1 MKKRLIIFMPSVE
14 GGGVE
19 KNFFI
24 ISNYLA
30 NKLGKVFLITA
41 ENNFSKKF
49 KNIEIISPR
58 SNFWRNKGRFRKYII
73 CVLLLIKMLLK
84 NHDSLVLSFQANLY
98 SILICKLFKTRVICR
113 SNSSPSGWSKNSIK
127 IHIFKVGL
135 SLADAIIVNSIE
147 FKSEMKKK
155 FSINPIHIYNP
166 LNKLEVIKLSK
177 KKLNTKIFKSN
188 KNLNILNVGR
198 LVNQK
203 DQITLVKAINLIK
216 GKIPLEVIIMGRGIL
231 KKKLENYIENNN
243 LKSIIKIIDFKDNP
257 FNYIKKSELFILTS
271 AFEGLPNVLL
281 EAQTLKKFIISS
293 SCPTGPRE
301 ILLNGKA
308 GFLFKINNAYQ
319 LSKKILE
326 YYKNK
331 KKLNK
336 MINLG
341 FKKLERFDEEK
352 NLEKYF
358 NLINKYL

>member
-24 ISNYLA
+24 ISNHLA

-41 ENNFSKKF
+41 ENNLSKKF
-49 KNIEIISPR
+49 KNIEIISPH
-58 SNFWRNKGRFRKYII
+58 SNFWRNRGRFRKYII

-84 NHDSLVLSFQANLY
+84 NRNSLVLSFQANLY
-98 SILICKLFKTRVICR
+98 SILICKLFKIRVISR

-127 IHIFKVGL
+127 NYIYKVGL
-135 SLADAIIVNSIE
+135 SLADAIIVNSVE
-147 FKSEMKKK
+147 FKTEMKKK

-198 LVNQK
+198 LVDQK
-203 DQITLVKAINLIK
+203 DQITLIKAINLIK

-308 GFLFKINNAYQ
+308 GFLFKVNNAYQ

-326 YYKNK
+326 YYKSK

-352 NLEKYF
+352 NLKKHF

>member
-1 MKKRLIIFMPSVE
+1 
-14 GGGVE
+14 
-19 KNFFI
+19 
-24 ISNYLA
+24 
-30 NKLGKVFLITA
+30 
-41 ENNFSKKF
+41 
-49 KNIEIISPR
+49 
-58 SNFWRNKGRFRKYII
+58 
-73 CVLLLIKMLLK
+73 
-84 NHDSLVLSFQANLY
+84 
-98 SILICKLFKTRVICR
+98 
-113 SNSSPSGWSKNSIK
+113 
-127 IHIFKVGL
+127 
-135 SLADAIIVNSIE
+135 
-147 FKSEMKKK
+147 MKKK

-198 LVNQK
+198 LVDQK

-308 GFLFKINNAYQ
+308 GFLFKVNNAYQ

-352 NLEKYF
+352 NLKKHF

>member
-1 MKKRLIIFMPSVE
+1 MKKKLIIFMPSVE

-30 NKLGKVFLITA
+30 NKLGKIFLITA
-41 ENNFSKKF
+41 ENNLSKKF

-58 SNFWRNKGRFRKYII
+58 SNFWRNKGRFRKYMI
-73 CVLLLIKMLLK
+73 CVLMLIKMLLK
-84 NHDSLVLSFQANLY
+84 NRNSLVLSFQANLY
-98 SILICKLFKTRVICR
+98 SILICKLFKIRVISR

-127 IHIFKVGL
+127 NYIYKIGL
-135 SLADAIIVNSIE
+135 SLADAIIVNSVE

-198 LVNQK
+198 LVDQK

-308 GFLFKINNAYQ
+308 GFLFKVNNAYQ

-352 NLEKYF
+352 NLKKHF

>member
-1 MKKRLIIFMPSVE
+1 MPSVE

-30 NKLGKVFLITA
+30 NKLGKIFLITA
-41 ENNFSKKF
+41 ENNLSKKF
-49 KNIEIISPR
+49 KNIEIISPH
-58 SNFWRNKGRFRKYII
+58 SNFWRNRGRFRKYII

-84 NHDSLVLSFQANLY
+84 NRNSLVLSFQANLY
-98 SILICKLFKTRVICR
+98 SILICKLFKIRVISR

-127 IHIFKVGL
+127 NYIYKVGL
-135 SLADAIIVNSIE
+135 SLADAIIVNSVE
-147 FKSEMKKK
+147 FKTEMKKK

-198 LVNQK
+198 LVDQK
-203 DQITLVKAINLIK
+203 DQITLIKAINLIK

-243 LKSIIKIIDFKDNP
+243 LKSIIKIINFKNNP

-308 GFLFKINNAYQ
+308 GFLFKVNNAYQ

-352 NLEKYF
+352 NLKKYF

>member
-1 MKKRLIIFMPSVE
+1 MKKKLIIFMPSVE

-30 NKLGKVFLITA
+30 NKLGKIFLITA
-41 ENNFSKKF
+41 ENNLSKKF

-58 SNFWRNKGRFRKYII
+58 SNFWRNKGRFRKYMI
-73 CVLLLIKMLLK
+73 CVLMLIKMLLK
-84 NHDSLVLSFQANLY
+84 NRNSLVLSFQANLY
-98 SILICKLFKTRVICR
+98 SILICKLFKIRVISR

-127 IHIFKVGL
+127 NYIYKIGL
-135 SLADAIIVNSIE
+135 SLADAIIVNSVE

-198 LVNQK
+198 LVDQK

-216 GKIPLEVIIMGRGIL
+216 GKIPLQVIIMGRGIL

-308 GFLFKINNAYQ
+308 GFLFKVNNAYQ

-352 NLEKYF
+352 NLKKHF